1 MRLTKEQLT
10 EKIAWYRE
18 HERLAIGKL
27 GSPVLAL
34 LDLAD
39 RVDAA
44 VAECKAIIQSCEN
57 DSGKYGHGMEDAAEH
72 VLAKLEGE

>member
-10 EKIAWYRE
+10 EEIAWYRA
-18 HERLAIGKL
+18 HENAATGKI
-27 GSPVLAL
+27 SVSAEVI

-72 VLAKLEGE
+72 ILAKLEGE